1 LVAQLAKPGEIAL
14 GQRKAAGGAGDR
26 LDNDGRHGG
35 RVFELE
41 LPFQS
46 AEAIQLALGEG
57 LAEVAAVAV
66 RIEEANG
73 AGRPGLDRGAPWI
86 AADAEAAERGAV
98 VAAILGKD
106 LRPAGDHAGE
116 DEGLVV
122 RLAAAVDEEALSQI
136 AGGELG
142 KLAGQE
148 DAILGQHLRRD
159 TRGLGRLPLNRL
171 DDLAIAVAEVAVEQ
185 LR

>member
-1 LVAQLAKPGEIAL
+1 
-14 GQRKAAGGAGDR
+14 
-26 LDNDGRHGG
+26 
-35 RVFELE
+35 
-41 LPFQS
+41 
-46 AEAIQLALGEG
+46 
-57 LAEVAAVAV
+57 
-66 RIEEANG
+66 IEEANG

-148 DAILGQHLRRD
+148 DATLGQHLRRD

-185 LR
+185 LRQEVEIAPALAIEEADALAVVELEDGLFALLDGPGHEQVLTRR